1 MATTTVF
8 RVEKNKNY
16 TTISNHHLQDR
27 NLSLK
32 AKGLLTLILSLPPD
46 WDMTLKGLVS
56 LSGDGVDSVRSG
68 IQELEKA
75 GYLRRSRS
83 RNNLGQLLCTEY
95 TIYEHAVT
103 ENVASETEIDDNLN
117 IIYSEE
123 SHIGKSD
130 VDKNS
135 QIGKSDVDKNSHIG
149 KSDVDKNSHIGK
161 SDVDKNTT
169 EKIENSQIGFSK
181 IGKPY
186 IGKSNTIKH
195 LNNKDT
201 NNINN
206 YPYQSTYSSKLYREP
221 KENSIDEM
229 EEAQTLYEERKA
241 YEEIIKQ
248 NIAYDLLT
256 EQKEISRDFLDLC
269 IQVMVDAVTSNKPY
283 IKIKGQDIPK
293 EAVKSVLLKLDEENI
308 SYVDMCLS
316 ESKTAIKNMQSY
328 ILTALYCSQHGGDT
342 YFNQL
347 VKHDYA

>member
-135 QIGKSDVDKNSHIG
+135 
-149 KSDVDKNSHIGK
+149 HIGK

-169 EKIENSQIGFSK
+169 EKIENSQIGFSN

-186 IGKSNTIKH
+186 IGKSNTIKN

-206 YPYQSTYSSKLYREP
+206 YPYQSTYSSKLCREP

-229 EEAQTLYEERKA
+229 EKAQTLYEERKA

-248 NIAYDLLT
+248 NIAYDLLSK
-256 EQKEISRDFLDLC
+256 QKETSRDFLDLC
-269 IQVMVDAVTSNKPY
+269 VQVMVDAVTSNKPY

-293 EAVKSVLLKLDEENI
+293 EAVKSVLLKLDDENI

>member
-130 VDKNS
+130 VDKN
-135 QIGKSDVDKNSHIG
+135 
-149 KSDVDKNSHIGK
+149 
-161 SDVDKNTT
+161 TT
-169 EKIENSQIGFSK
+169 EKIENSQIGFSN

-186 IGKSNTIKH
+186 IGKSNTIKY

-206 YPYQSTYSSKLYREP
+206 YPYQSTYSSKLCREP

-229 EEAQTLYEERKA
+229 EKAQTLYEERKA

-248 NIAYDLLT
+248 NIAYDLLS

-293 EAVKSVLLKLDEENI
+293 EAVKSVLLKLDDENI

>member
-117 IIYSEE
+117 IIYSEK

-135 QIGKSDVDKNSHIG
+135 QIGKSN
-149 KSDVDKNSHIGK
+149 
-161 SDVDKNTT
+161 VDKNTT
-169 EKIENSQIGFSK
+169 EKIENSQIGFSN

-201 NNINN
+201 YNINN
-206 YPYQSTYSSKLYREP
+206 YPYQSTYSSKLCKEP

-229 EEAQTLYEERKA
+229 EEAQSLYEERKA

-256 EQKEISRDFLDLC
+256 EQKKISRDFLDLC
-269 IQVMVDAVTSNKPY
+269 VQIMVDAVTSNKPY
-283 IKIKGQDIPK
+283 IKIKGQDLPK
-293 EAVKSVLLKLDEENI
+293 EAVKSVLLKLDDENI
-308 SYVDMCLS
+308 SYVNMCLS

>member
-123 SHIGKSD
+123 CHVGKS
-130 VDKNS
+130 N
-135 QIGKSDVDKNSHIG
+135 VDKNSHIG

-169 EKIENSQIGFSK
+169 EKIENSQIGFSN

-186 IGKSNTIKH
+186 IGKSNTIKY

-229 EEAQTLYEERKA
+229 EKAQTLYEERKA

-248 NIAYDLLT
+248 NIAYDLLS
-256 EQKEISRDFLDLC
+256 EQKETSRDFLDLC
-269 IQVMVDAVTSNKPY
+269 VQVMVDAVTSNKPY

-293 EAVKSVLLKLDEENI
+293 EAVKSVLLKLDDENI

>member
-123 SHIGKSD
+123 SHVGKS
-130 VDKNS
+130 N
-135 QIGKSDVDKNSHIG
+135 VDKNSH
-149 KSDVDKNSHIGK
+149 
-161 SDVDKNTT
+161 
-169 EKIENSQIGFSK
+169 

-186 IGKSNTIKH
+186 IGKSNTIKY

-206 YPYQSTYSSKLYREP
+206 YPYQSTYSSKLCREP

-229 EEAQTLYEERKA
+229 EKAQTLYEERKA

-248 NIAYDLLT
+248 NIAYDLLS
-256 EQKEISRDFLDLC
+256 EQKETSRDFLDLC
-269 IQVMVDAVTSNKPY
+269 VQVMLDAVTSNKPY

-293 EAVKSVLLKLDEENI
+293 EAVKSVLLKLDDENI
-308 SYVDMCLS
+308 SYVAMCLS

>member
-130 VDKNS
+130 VDKN
-135 QIGKSDVDKNSHIG
+135 
-149 KSDVDKNSHIGK
+149 
-161 SDVDKNTT
+161 TP
-169 EKIENSQIGFSK
+169 EKIENSQIGFSN

-186 IGKSNTIKH
+186 IGKSNTIKY

-201 NNINN
+201 YNINN
-206 YPYQSTYSSKLYREP
+206 YPYQSTYSSKLCREP

-229 EEAQTLYEERKA
+229 EKAQTLYEERKA

-248 NIAYDLLT
+248 NIAYDLLS

-269 IQVMVDAVTSNKPY
+269 VQIMVDAVTSNKPY

-293 EAVKSVLLKLDEENI
+293 EAVKSVLLKLDDENI
-308 SYVDMCLS
+308 SYVNMCLS

>member
-123 SHIGKSD
+123 SHVGKS
-130 VDKNS
+130 N
-135 QIGKSDVDKNSHIG
+135 
-149 KSDVDKNSHIGK
+149 
-161 SDVDKNTT
+161 VDKNTT
-169 EKIENSQIGFSK
+169 EKIENSQIGFSN

-186 IGKSNTIKH
+186 IGKSNTIKY

-206 YPYQSTYSSKLYREP
+206 YPYQSTYSSKLCREP

-248 NIAYDLLT
+248 NIAYDLLS
-256 EQKEISRDFLDLC
+256 EQKETSRDFLDLC
-269 IQVMVDAVTSNKPY
+269 VQVMVDAITSNKPY

-293 EAVKSVLLKLDEENI
+293 EAVKSVLLKLNDENI

-342 YFNQL
+342 YINQL
-347 VKHDYA
+347 FKHDYA

>member
-117 IIYSEE
+117 IIYNEE

-135 QIGKSDVDKNSHIG
+135 QIGKSDVDENSQ
-149 KSDVDKNSHIGK
+149 IGK

-169 EKIENSQIGFSK
+169 EKIDDSQIGFPN

-186 IGKSNTIKH
+186 IGKSDTIKY

-201 NNINN
+201 YNINN
-206 YPYQSTYSSKLYREP
+206 YPYQSTYSSKLYSEP

-229 EEAQTLYEERKA
+229 EKAQTLYEERKA

-248 NIAYDLLT
+248 NIAYDLLS
-256 EQKEISRDFLDLC
+256 EQAETSRDFLDLC
-269 IQVMVDAVTSNKPY
+269 VQVMVDAVTSNKPY

-293 EAVKSVLLKLDEENI
+293 EAVKSVLLKLDDENI

-328 ILTALYCSQHGGDT
+328 ILTALYCSQHGSDT

-347 VKHDYA
+347 VKHDYAQ

>member
-123 SHIGKSD
+123 SHIGKS
-130 VDKNS
+130 N
-135 QIGKSDVDKNSHIG
+135 VDKNSHIG
-149 KSDVDKNSHIGK
+149 KSDVDENSQIGK

-169 EKIENSQIGFSK
+169 ENLDDCQIGFSNV
-181 IGKPY
+181 GKSN
-186 IGKSNTIKH
+186 IGKSNTIKY

-201 NNINN
+201 YNINN

-248 NIAYDLLT
+248 NISYDLLT
-256 EQKEISRDFLDLC
+256 EQKETSRDFLDLC
-269 IQVMVDAVTSNKPY
+269 IQIMVDAVTSNKPY

-293 EAVKSVLLKLDEENI
+293 EAVKSVLLKLDDENI
-308 SYVDMCLS
+308 SYVNMCLS

>member
-123 SHIGKSD
+123 SHVGKS
-130 VDKNS
+130 N
-135 QIGKSDVDKNSHIG
+135 
-149 KSDVDKNSHIGK
+149 VDKNSHIGK

-169 EKIENSQIGFSK
+169 EKIENSQIGFPN

-186 IGKSNTIKH
+186 IGKSNTIKY

-206 YPYQSTYSSKLYREP
+206 YPYQSTYSSKLCREP

-229 EEAQTLYEERKA
+229 EKAQTLYEERKA

-248 NIAYDLLT
+248 NIAYDLLS
-256 EQKEISRDFLDLC
+256 EQKETSRDFLDLC
-269 IQVMVDAVTSNKPY
+269 VQVMVDAVTSNKPY

-293 EAVKSVLLKLDEENI
+293 EAVKSVLLKLDDENI

-316 ESKTAIKNMQSY
+316 SSTTAIKNMQSY

>member
-135 QIGKSDVDKNSHIG
+135 
-149 KSDVDKNSHIGK
+149 HIGK

-169 EKIENSQIGFSK
+169 EKIENSQIGFSN

-186 IGKSNTIKH
+186 IGKSNTIKY

-206 YPYQSTYSSKLYREP
+206 YPYQSTYSSKLCREP

-229 EEAQTLYEERKA
+229 EKAQTLYEERKA

-248 NIAYDLLT
+248 NIAYDLLS
-256 EQKEISRDFLDLC
+256 EQKETSRDFLDLC
-269 IQVMVDAVTSNKPY
+269 VQVMVDAVTSNKPY

-293 EAVKSVLLKLDEENI
+293 EAVKSVLLKLDDENI

>member
-123 SHIGKSD
+123 SHVGKSNVDKNSHIGKSD

-135 QIGKSDVDKNSHIG
+135 QIGKSDVDKN
-149 KSDVDKNSHIGK
+149 
-161 SDVDKNTT
+161 TT
-169 EKIENSQIGFSK
+169 ENLDDSQIGFSNV
-181 IGKPY
+181 GKSN
-186 IGKSNTIKH
+186 IGKSNTIKY

-201 NNINN
+201 YNINN

-293 EAVKSVLLKLDEENI
+293 EAVKSVLLKLDDENI

-328 ILTALYCSQHGGDT
+328 ILTALYCSKHGGDT
-342 YFNQL
+342 YINQL

>member
-117 IIYSEE
+117 IIYSE
-123 SHIGKSD
+123 K
-130 VDKNS
+130 
-135 QIGKSDVDKNSHIG
+135 
-149 KSDVDKNSHIGK
+149 SHIGK

-169 EKIENSQIGFSK
+169 EKIENSQIGFSN

-201 NNINN
+201 YNINN
-206 YPYQSTYSSKLYREP
+206 YPYQSTYSSKLCKEP

-229 EEAQTLYEERKA
+229 EEAQSLYEERKA

-256 EQKEISRDFLDLC
+256 EQKKISRDFLDLC
-269 IQVMVDAVTSNKPY
+269 IQVMVDAVTTNKPY

-293 EAVKSVLLKLDEENI
+293 EAVKSVLLKLDDENI

-342 YFNQL
+342 YINQL
-347 VKHDYA
+347 FKHDYA

>member
-130 VDKNS
+130 VDKN
-135 QIGKSDVDKNSHIG
+135 
-149 KSDVDKNSHIGK
+149 
-161 SDVDKNTT
+161 TT

-186 IGKSNTIKH
+186 IGKSNTIKY

-206 YPYQSTYSSKLYREP
+206 YPYQSTYSSKLCREP

-229 EEAQTLYEERKA
+229 EKAQTLYEERKA

-248 NIAYDLLT
+248 NIAYDLLS
-256 EQKEISRDFLDLC
+256 EQKETSRDFLDLC
-269 IQVMVDAVTSNKPY
+269 VQVMVDTVTSNKPY

-293 EAVKSVLLKLDEENI
+293 EAVKSVLLKLDDENI

>member
-123 SHIGKSD
+123 SHVGKS
-130 VDKNS
+130 N
-135 QIGKSDVDKNSHIG
+135 VDKNSHIG

-169 EKIENSQIGFSK
+169 EKIENSQIGFSN

-186 IGKSNTIKH
+186 IGKSNTIKY

-248 NIAYDLLT
+248 NIAYDILSEQT
-256 EQKEISRDFLDLC
+256 ETKRDFLDLC
-269 IQVMVDAVTSNKPY
+269 VQVMVDAVTSNKPY

-293 EAVKSVLLKLDEENI
+293 EAVKSVLLKLDDENI

-328 ILTALYCSQHGGDT
+328 ILTALYCSKHGGDT
-342 YFNQL
+342 YINQL

>member
-117 IIYSEE
+117 IIYNEE
-123 SHIGKSD
+123 SHIGKS
-130 VDKNS
+130 N
-135 QIGKSDVDKNSHIG
+135 VDKNSHIG
-149 KSDVDKNSHIGK
+149 KSDVDENSQIGK

-169 EKIENSQIGFSK
+169 ENLDDCQIGFSNV
-181 IGKPY
+181 GKSN
-186 IGKSNTIKH
+186 IGKSNTIKY

-201 NNINN
+201 YNINN
-206 YPYQSTYSSKLYREP
+206 YPYQSTYNSKLYREP

-248 NIAYDLLT
+248 NISYDLLT
-256 EQKEISRDFLDLC
+256 KQKETSRDFLDLC
-269 IQVMVDAVTSNKPY
+269 IQIMVDAVTSNKPY

-293 EAVKSVLLKLDEENI
+293 EAVKSVLLKLDDENI
-308 SYVDMCLS
+308 SYVNMCLS

>member
-123 SHIGKSD
+123 SHIGKS
-130 VDKNS
+130 N
-135 QIGKSDVDKNSHIG
+135 VDKNSHIG
-149 KSDVDKNSHIGK
+149 KSDVDENSQIGK

-169 EKIENSQIGFSK
+169 ENLDDCQIGFSNV
-181 IGKPY
+181 GKSN
-186 IGKSNTIKH
+186 IGKSNTIKY

-201 NNINN
+201 YNINN

-248 NIAYDLLT
+248 NISYDLLT
-256 EQKEISRDFLDLC
+256 EQKETSRDFLDLC
-269 IQVMVDAVTSNKPY
+269 IQIMVDAVTSNKPY

-293 EAVKSVLLKLDEENI
+293 EAVKSVLLKLDDENI

>member
-46 WDMTLKGLVS
+46 WDMTLRGLVS

-123 SHIGKSD
+123 SHVGKS
-130 VDKNS
+130 N
-135 QIGKSDVDKNSHIG
+135 
-149 KSDVDKNSHIGK
+149 VDKNSHIGK

-169 EKIENSQIGFSK
+169 EKIENSQIGFSN

-186 IGKSNTIKH
+186 IGKSNTIKY

-206 YPYQSTYSSKLYREP
+206 YPYQSTYSSKLCREP

-229 EEAQTLYEERKA
+229 EKAQTLYEERKA

-248 NIAYDLLT
+248 NIAYDLLS
-256 EQKEISRDFLDLC
+256 EQKETSRDFLDLC
-269 IQVMVDAVTSNKPY
+269 VQVMVDAVTSNKPY

-293 EAVKSVLLKLDEENI
+293 EAVKSVLLKLDDENI
-308 SYVDMCLS
+308 SYVNMCLS

>member
-123 SHIGKSD
+123 SHVGKS
-130 VDKNS
+130 N
-135 QIGKSDVDKNSHIG
+135 VDKNSHIG
-149 KSDVDKNSHIGK
+149 KSDVDKNIP
-161 SDVDKNTT
+161 
-169 EKIENSQIGFSK
+169 EKIENSQIGFSN

-206 YPYQSTYSSKLYREP
+206 YPYQSTYSSKLCREP

-229 EEAQTLYEERKA
+229 EKAQTLYEERKA

-248 NIAYDLLT
+248 NIAYDLLS
-256 EQKEISRDFLDLC
+256 EQKETSRDFLDLC
-269 IQVMVDAVTSNKPY
+269 VQVMVDAVTSNKPY

-293 EAVKSVLLKLDEENI
+293 EAVKSVLLKLNDENI

-328 ILTALYCSQHGGDT
+328 ILTALYCSKHGGDT
-342 YFNQL
+342 YINQL

>member
-117 IIYSEE
+117 IIYSEK

-135 QIGKSDVDKNSHIG
+135 QIGKSN
-149 KSDVDKNSHIGK
+149 VDKNSHIGK

-169 EKIENSQIGFSK
+169 EKIENSQIGFSN

-201 NNINN
+201 YNINN
-206 YPYQSTYSSKLYREP
+206 YPYQSTYSSKLCKEP

-229 EEAQTLYEERKA
+229 EEAQSLYEERKA

-256 EQKEISRDFLDLC
+256 EQKKISRDFLDLC
-269 IQVMVDAVTSNKPY
+269 IQVMVDAVTTNKPY

-293 EAVKSVLLKLDEENI
+293 EAVKSVLLKLDDENI

-342 YFNQL
+342 YINQL
-347 VKHDYA
+347 FKHDYA

>member
-8 RVEKNKNY
+8 RVEKNRNY

-27 NLSLK
+27 KLSLK
-32 AKGLLTLILSLPPD
+32 AKGLLTLILSLPPE

-95 TIYEHAVT
+95 TIYEQAVT
-103 ENVASETEIDDNLN
+103 ENVTSETEIDENLN
-117 IIYSEE
+117 IIYNEE
-123 SHIGKSD
+123 
-130 VDKNS
+130 
-135 QIGKSDVDKNSHIG
+135 SHIG

-161 SDVDKNTT
+161 SDVDKNNHIG
-169 EKIENSQIGFSK
+169 KIENSQIGFSN

-186 IGKSNTIKH
+186 IGKSNTIKY

-206 YPYQSTYSSKLYREP
+206 YPYQSTYSSKLCREP

-248 NIAYDLLT
+248 NISYDLLT

-269 IQVMVDAVTSNKPY
+269 VQVMVDAVTSNKPY
-283 IKIKGQDIPK
+283 IKIKGQDIPQ
-293 EAVKSVLLKLDEENI
+293 EAVKSVLLKLDEENV

-328 ILTALYCSQHGGDT
+328 ILTSLYCSQHGSDT

>member
-123 SHIGKSD
+123 SHIGKSN

-135 QIGKSDVDKNSHIG
+135 QIGKSNVDENSQ
-149 KSDVDKNSHIGK
+149 IGK

-169 EKIENSQIGFSK
+169 EKFDDSQIGFSNV
-181 IGKPY
+181 GKSN
-186 IGKSNTIKH
+186 IGKSNTIKY

-201 NNINN
+201 YNINN

-248 NIAYDLLT
+248 NISYDLLT
-256 EQKEISRDFLDLC
+256 EQKETSRDFLDLC
-269 IQVMVDAVTSNKPY
+269 IQIMVDAVTSNKPY

-293 EAVKSVLLKLDEENI
+293 EAVKSVLLKLDDENI

-347 VKHDYA
+347 VKHDYAQ

>member
-130 VDKNS
+130 VDENS
-135 QIGKSDVDKNSHIG
+135 QIGKSDVDKN
-149 KSDVDKNSHIGK
+149 
-161 SDVDKNTT
+161 TT
-169 EKIENSQIGFSK
+169 ENLDDSQIGFSNV
-181 IGKPY
+181 GKSN
-186 IGKSNTIKH
+186 IGKSNTIKY

-201 NNINN
+201 YNINN

-248 NIAYDLLT
+248 NISYDLLT
-256 EQKEISRDFLDLC
+256 EQKETSRDFLDLC
-269 IQVMVDAVTSNKPY
+269 IQIMVDAVTSNKPY

-293 EAVKSVLLKLDEENI
+293 EAVKSVLLKLDDENI
-308 SYVDMCLS
+308 SYVNMCLS

-347 VKHDYA
+347 IKHDYA

>member
-123 SHIGKSD
+123 SHVGKS
-130 VDKNS
+130 N
-135 QIGKSDVDKNSHIG
+135 VDKNSHIG

-169 EKIENSQIGFSK
+169 EKIENSQIGFSN

-186 IGKSNTIKH
+186 IGKSNTIKY

-229 EEAQTLYEERKA
+229 EKAQTLYEERKA

-293 EAVKSVLLKLDEENI
+293 EAVKSVLLKLDDENI

>member
-135 QIGKSDVDKNSHIG
+135 QIGKSDVDKN
-149 KSDVDKNSHIGK
+149 
-161 SDVDKNTT
+161 TT
-169 EKIENSQIGFSK
+169 ENFDDSQIGFSNV
-181 IGKPY
+181 GKSN
-186 IGKSNTIKH
+186 IGKSNTIKY

-201 NNINN
+201 YNINN
-206 YPYQSTYSSKLYREP
+206 YPYQSTYSSKLYSEP

-293 EAVKSVLLKLDEENI
+293 EAVKSVLLKLDDENI

-328 ILTALYCSQHGGDT
+328 ILTALYCSQHGSDT

-347 VKHDYA
+347 VKHDYAQ

>member
-32 AKGLLTLILSLPPD
+32 AKGLLTLILSLPHD

-123 SHIGKSD
+123 SHIGKS
-130 VDKNS
+130 N
-135 QIGKSDVDKNSHIG
+135 VDKNSHIG
-149 KSDVDKNSHIGK
+149 KSDVDENSQIGK

-169 EKIENSQIGFSK
+169 ENLDDCQIGFSNV
-181 IGKPY
+181 GKSN
-186 IGKSNTIKH
+186 IGKSNTIKY

-201 NNINN
+201 YNINN

-248 NIAYDLLT
+248 NISYDLLT
-256 EQKEISRDFLDLC
+256 EQKETSRDFLDLC
-269 IQVMVDAVTSNKPY
+269 IQIMVDAVTSNKPY

-293 EAVKSVLLKLDEENI
+293 EAVKSVLLKLDDENI
-308 SYVDMCLS
+308 SYVNMCLS

>member
-123 SHIGKSD
+123 SHIGKS
-130 VDKNS
+130 N
-135 QIGKSDVDKNSHIG
+135 VDKNSHIG
-149 KSDVDKNSHIGK
+149 KSDVDENSQIGK

-169 EKIENSQIGFSK
+169 ENLDDSQIGFSNV
-181 IGKPY
+181 GKSN
-186 IGKSNTIKH
+186 IGKSNTIKY

-201 NNINN
+201 YNINN

-229 EEAQTLYEERKA
+229 EKAQTLYEERKA

-248 NIAYDLLT
+248 NIAYDLLS
-256 EQKEISRDFLDLC
+256 EQKETSRDFLDLC
-269 IQVMVDAVTSNKPY
+269 VQVMVDAVTSNKPY

-293 EAVKSVLLKLDEENI
+293 EAVKSVLLKLDDENI

>member
-123 SHIGKSD
+123 SH
-130 VDKNS
+130 V
-135 QIGKSDVDKNSHIG
+135 
-149 KSDVDKNSHIGK
+149 
-161 SDVDKNTT
+161 
-169 EKIENSQIGFSK
+169 
-181 IGKPY
+181 
-186 IGKSNTIKH
+186 GKSNTIKH

-206 YPYQSTYSSKLYREP
+206 YPYQSTYSSKLCREP

-229 EEAQTLYEERKA
+229 EKAQTLYEERKA

-248 NIAYDLLT
+248 NIAYDLLS
-256 EQKEISRDFLDLC
+256 EQKETSRDFLDLC
-269 IQVMVDAVTSNKPY
+269 VQVMVDAVTSNKPY

-293 EAVKSVLLKLDEENI
+293 EAVKSVLLKLDDENI

>member
-123 SHIGKSD
+123 SHIGKS
-130 VDKNS
+130 N
-135 QIGKSDVDKNSHIG
+135 VDKNSHIG
-149 KSDVDKNSHIGK
+149 KSDVDENSQIGK

-169 EKIENSQIGFSK
+169 ENLDDSQIGFSNV
-181 IGKPY
+181 GKSN
-186 IGKSNTIKH
+186 IGKSNTIKY

-201 NNINN
+201 YNINN
-206 YPYQSTYSSKLYREP
+206 YPYQSTYSSKLCKEP

-229 EEAQTLYEERKA
+229 EEAQSLYEERKA

-256 EQKEISRDFLDLC
+256 EQKKISRDFLDLC
-269 IQVMVDAVTSNKPY
+269 IQVMVDAVTTNKPY

-293 EAVKSVLLKLDEENI
+293 EAVKSVLLKLDDENI

-328 ILTALYCSQHGGDT
+328 ILTALYCSKHGGDT

>member
-123 SHIGKSD
+123 CHVGKS
-130 VDKNS
+130 N
-135 QIGKSDVDKNSHIG
+135 
-149 KSDVDKNSHIGK
+149 VDKNSHIGK

-169 EKIENSQIGFSK
+169 EKIENSQIGFSN

-186 IGKSNTIKH
+186 IGKSNTIKY
-195 LNNKDT
+195 LSNKDT

-206 YPYQSTYSSKLYREP
+206 YPYQSTYSSKLCREP

-229 EEAQTLYEERKA
+229 EKAQTLYEERKA

-248 NIAYDLLT
+248 NIAYDLLS
-256 EQKEISRDFLDLC
+256 EQKETSRDFLDLC
-269 IQVMVDAVTSNKPY
+269 VQVMVDAVTSNKPY

-293 EAVKSVLLKLDEENI
+293 EAVKSVLLKLDDENI

-328 ILTALYCSQHGGDT
+328 ILTALYCSKHGGDT

>member
-123 SHIGKSD
+123 SHVGKS
-130 VDKNS
+130 N
-135 QIGKSDVDKNSHIG
+135 VDKNSH
-149 KSDVDKNSHIGK
+149 VGK

-169 EKIENSQIGFSK
+169 EKIENSQIGFSN

-206 YPYQSTYSSKLYREP
+206 YPYQSTYSSKLCREP

-229 EEAQTLYEERKA
+229 EEAQSLYEERKA

-256 EQKEISRDFLDLC
+256 EQKKISHDFLDLC
-269 IQVMVDAVTSNKPY
+269 IQVMVDAVTTNKPY

-293 EAVKSVLLKLDEENI
+293 EAVKSVLLKLDDENI

-328 ILTALYCSQHGGDT
+328 ILTALYCSKHGGDT

>member
-123 SHIGKSD
+123 SHVGKS
-130 VDKNS
+130 N
-135 QIGKSDVDKNSHIG
+135 VDKNSHIE
-149 KSDVDKNSHIGK
+149 K

-169 EKIENSQIGFSK
+169 EKIENSQIGFSN

-186 IGKSNTIKH
+186 IGKSNTIKY

-206 YPYQSTYSSKLYREP
+206 YPYQSTYSSKLCREP

-229 EEAQTLYEERKA
+229 EKAQTLYEERKA

-248 NIAYDLLT
+248 NIAYDLLS
-256 EQKEISRDFLDLC
+256 EQKETSRDFLDLC
-269 IQVMVDAVTSNKPY
+269 VQVMVDAVTSNKPY

-293 EAVKSVLLKLDEENI
+293 EAVKSVLLKLDDENI

-328 ILTALYCSQHGGDT
+328 ILTALYCSKHGGDT

>member
-117 IIYSEE
+117 IIYSEK

-135 QIGKSDVDKNSHIG
+135 QIGKSN
-149 KSDVDKNSHIGK
+149 
-161 SDVDKNTT
+161 VDKNTT
-169 EKIENSQIGFSK
+169 EKIENSQIGFSN

-201 NNINN
+201 YNINN
-206 YPYQSTYSSKLYREP
+206 YPYQSTYSSKLCKEP

-229 EEAQTLYEERKA
+229 EEAQSLYEERKA

-256 EQKEISRDFLDLC
+256 EQKKISRDFLDLC
-269 IQVMVDAVTSNKPY
+269 IQVMVDAVTTNKPY

-293 EAVKSVLLKLDEENI
+293 EAVKSVLLKLDDENI

-328 ILTALYCSQHGGDT
+328 ILTALYCSKHGGDT

>member
-123 SHIGKSD
+123 SHVGKS
-130 VDKNS
+130 N
-135 QIGKSDVDKNSHIG
+135 
-149 KSDVDKNSHIGK
+149 VDKNSHIGK

-169 EKIENSQIGFSK
+169 EKIENSQIGFSN

-186 IGKSNTIKH
+186 IGKSNTIKD

-206 YPYQSTYSSKLYREP
+206 YPYQSTYSSKLCREP

-229 EEAQTLYEERKA
+229 EKAQTLYEERKA

-256 EQKEISRDFLDLC
+256 EQKETSRDFLDLC
-269 IQVMVDAVTSNKPY
+269 VQVMVDAVTSNKPY

-293 EAVKSVLLKLDEENI
+293 EAVKSVLLKTK
-308 SYVDMCLS
+308 
-316 ESKTAIKNMQSY
+316 KTYPMLICASPSQKQQLRICS
-328 ILTALYCSQHGGDT
+328 LTY
-342 YFNQL
+342 
-347 VKHDYA
+347 

>member
-123 SHIGKSD
+123 SHIGKS
-130 VDKNS
+130 N
-135 QIGKSDVDKNSHIG
+135 VDKNSHIG
-149 KSDVDKNSHIGK
+149 KSDVDENSQIGK

-169 EKIENSQIGFSK
+169 ENLDDSQIGFSNV
-181 IGKPY
+181 GKSN
-186 IGKSNTIKH
+186 IGKSNTIKY

-201 NNINN
+201 YNINN

-241 YEEIIKQ
+241 YEEIINQ
-248 NIAYDLLT
+248 NISYDLLT
-256 EQKEISRDFLDLC
+256 EQKETSRDFLDLC
-269 IQVMVDAVTSNKPY
+269 VQIMVDAVTSNKPY

-293 EAVKSVLLKLDEENI
+293 EAVKSVLLKLDDENI

-347 VKHDYA
+347 FKHDYA

>member
-135 QIGKSDVDKNSHIG
+135 QIGKSNVDKNSQ
-149 KSDVDKNSHIGK
+149 IGK

-169 EKIENSQIGFSK
+169 ENFDDSQIGFSNV
-181 IGKPY
+181 GKSN
-186 IGKSNTIKH
+186 IGKSNTIKY

-201 NNINN
+201 YNINN

-248 NIAYDLLT
+248 NISYDLLT
-256 EQKEISRDFLDLC
+256 EQKETSRDFLDLC
-269 IQVMVDAVTSNKPY
+269 VQIMVDAVTSNKPY

-293 EAVKSVLLKLDEENI
+293 EAVKSVLLKLDDENI

>member
-135 QIGKSDVDKNSHIG
+135 QIGKSNVDENSQIG
-149 KSDVDKNSHIGK
+149 KSN
-161 SDVDKNTT
+161 VDKNTT
-169 EKIENSQIGFSK
+169 ENLDDCQIGFSNV
-181 IGKPY
+181 GKSN
-186 IGKSNTIKH
+186 IGKSNTIKY

-201 NNINN
+201 YNINN

-229 EEAQTLYEERKA
+229 EKAQTLYEERKA

-248 NIAYDLLT
+248 NIAYDLLS
-256 EQKEISRDFLDLC
+256 EQKETSRDFLDLC
-269 IQVMVDAVTSNKPY
+269 VQVMVDAVTSNKPY

-293 EAVKSVLLKLDEENI
+293 EAVKSVLLKLDDENI

-328 ILTALYCSQHGGDT
+328 ILTALYCSKHGGDT

>member
-117 IIYSEE
+117 IIYNEE
-123 SHIGKSD
+123 SHVGKS
-130 VDKNS
+130 N
-135 QIGKSDVDKNSHIG
+135 VDKNSHIG
-149 KSDVDKNSHIGK
+149 KSDVDENSQIGK

-169 EKIENSQIGFSK
+169 ENLDDSQIGFSNV
-181 IGKPY
+181 GKSN
-186 IGKSNTIKH
+186 IGKSNTIKY

-201 NNINN
+201 YNINN
-206 YPYQSTYSSKLYREP
+206 YPYQSTYSSKLCKEP

-229 EEAQTLYEERKA
+229 EEAQSLYEERKA

-256 EQKEISRDFLDLC
+256 EQKKISRDFLDLC
-269 IQVMVDAVTSNKPY
+269 IQVMVDAVTTNKPY

-293 EAVKSVLLKLDEENI
+293 EAVKSVLLKLDDENI

-328 ILTALYCSQHGGDT
+328 ILTALYCSKHGGDT